1 MRKKTI
7 DDLGADDLAGA
18 AIALRADFNVPL
30 AGGRVAAPDR
40 IDRTLPTIRRLSGAG
55 ARVVILSHLG
65 RPGGRTDPRFTLQP
79 VVRHLSEQLP
89 VKPRFVPRVTGAPVT
104 EAVGSL
110 TDGSVLVLE
119 NTRFAPGETAND
131 PALAAEWAFW
141 ADHFVTD
148 AFGSVHR
155 AHASTVGLPQA
166 IAKKGGEAVA
176 GFLVAEELATL
187 GQLTNEPRRPFVAVL
202 GGAKVSDKIGV
213 IEALLAS
220 VDALVVGGAMAN
232 TFFCAMGLETGT
244 SMVERE
250 EVGTALR
257 LMETAGAK
265 ILLPVDC
272 VVARDL
278 EAGAETR
285 TADRGGVRPGE
296 AIGDIG
302 PITAALVAEV
312 LSEAATVV
320 WNGPVGVFEK
330 EGFESGT
337 FALARAAAEAADHGA
352 LVVIGGGE
360 SGAAARAAGVAERI
374 THISSGGGAC
384 LDFLSGKTLPGVEVL
399 SEHCAESSNP
409 SRR

>member
-1 MRKKTI
+1 MKKTL
-7 DDLGADDLAGA
+7 DDLRADDLAGA
-18 AIALRADFNVPL
+18 AVALRADFNVPL
-30 AGGRVAAPDR
+30 AGGRVTAPER
-40 IDRTLPTIRRLSGAG
+40 IDRTLPTIRRLLAAG
-55 ARVVILSHLG
+55 ARVVILAHLG
-65 RPGGRTDPRFTLQP
+65 RPGGRPDPRFTLRP
-79 VVRHLSEQLP
+79 VVRRLAGQLP
-89 VKPRFVPRVTGAPVT
+89 VEPRFVPRVTGAPVA
-104 EAVGSL
+104 EAVESL
-110 TDGSVLVLE
+110 ADGSVLVLE
-119 NTRFAPGETAND
+119 NTRFSPGETAND
-131 PALAAEWAFW
+131 PALAAEWASW

-166 IAKKGGEAVA
+166 IAKKGGETVA

-232 TFFCAMGLETGT
+232 TFFCAMGLDTGT
-244 SMVERE
+244 SIVERE

-272 VVARDL
+272 IVAREL
-278 EAGAETR
+278 EAGAEVK
-285 TADRGGVRPGE
+285 AVDRGGVGPNE
-296 AIGDIG
+296 AIGDMG
-302 PITAALVAEV
+302 PITAALVGDV

-330 EGFESGT
+330 DEFAGGT
-337 FALARAAAEAADHGA
+337 FALARAAATAADRGA

-360 SGAAARAAGVAERI
+360 SGAAVRAAGVAERI

-384 LDFLSGKTLPGVEVL
+384 LDFLAGKTLPGVAVL
-399 SEHCAESSNP
+399 SERCAESSDP